1 MFVAFNLTLCHFLPL
16 PLLLS
21 LFPLRSSLAFR
32 SSFRVPHL
40 DSGKRTKAR
49 KADFSRAIS
58 RMGSWI
64 VAQRRGR
71 ALIESR
77 YKLLIT

>member
-32 SSFRVPHL
+32 SPSRVPRL
-40 DSGKRTKAR
+40 VSGKRTKTR
-49 KADFSRAIS
+49 KAGFSRAVS
-58 RMGSWI
+58 RMGSWVI
-64 VAQRRGR
+64 AQRRGR

>member
-32 SSFRVPHL
+32 SPFRVPHL

-58 RMGSWI
+58 
-64 VAQRRGR
+64 
-71 ALIESR
+71 
-77 YKLLIT
+77 